1 MAEESLR
8 LVANALERLTVNQT
22 TQGWARHLKPPDVF
36 KPDSRDNELKLWG
49 DWKFAFLN
57 YIKGIDPTMANDMDQ
72 VERDLDASYELDDM
86 TDETKGR
93 SVRLYSLLTSYL
105 RQRPLKLIRHVRRE
119 NGFAAWQ
126 ILLREL
132 QPATRA
138 RSLALLSQL
147 SRVQFA
153 EGKTVAEQLP
163 QYESLINEYERI
175 SGHAYSDDAK
185 VAAVLLAC
193 PMQIRQHLHLWI
205 TNTTTYE
212 QLKDRIIQLEAISTR
227 WGSSNSLMLPT
238 RAASDEATPME
249 VDYIGKAW
257 DKGGKKG
264 GKFRGKDA
272 KGKNKGKEKG
282 KQKDGKGAWRPEKGK
297 TLWEKGPG
305 KKGKANDKGSKG
317 GKNNK
322 CHNCGIPGHFAKDC
336 WKRVNQVED
345 QQQNPGGA
353 SSSSTGGQTTAQSSA
368 TANTANVKMV
378 RLETPPDTPSM
389 EVFDLTTPRDDRS
402 GYPWRVGMIWCD
414 HQVDGYEVTDDE
426 YMDCYEPMV
435 DVPLGVSIV
444 ALDLQDSEEEELQVN
459 MVKIEEDE
467 ADQCL
472 VTLDSGADVSVLPRS
487 YAAVGQRQ
495 QESTELK
502 MVDAQ
507 GRKIAHDG
515 VTKARIRI
523 EDKNGKIFDLLEDFV
538 LGNVQHP
545 ILCGKV
551 AAQRLELAES

>member
-1 MAEESLR
+1 
-8 LVANALERLTVNQT
+8 
-22 TQGWARHLKPPDVF
+22 
-36 KPDSRDNELKLWG
+36 
-49 DWKFAFLN
+49 
-57 YIKGIDPTMANDMDQ
+57 MANDMDH
-72 VERDLDASYELDDM
+72 VERDLDASYDLYDLDDM

-93 SVRLYSLLTSYL
+93 SVRLYSLLTSYE
-105 RQRPLKLIRHVRRE
+105 RQRPLKLIRHVKKE

-175 SGHAYSDDAK
+175 SGHTYSDDAK

-193 PMQIRQHLHLWI
+193 PMQIRQRLHLWI

-227 WGSSNSLMLPT
+227 WDSSKSLMLPT

-249 VDYIGKAW
+249 VDYIGKSW

-264 GKFRGKDA
+264 GKNKGKDA
-272 KGKNKGKEKG
+272 KGKQKGKEKG

-305 KKGKANDKGSKG
+305 KKGKSNDKGSKG

-322 CHNCGIPGHFAKDC
+322 CHNCGVPGHFAKDC
-336 WKRVNQVED
+336 WKRVNQIED

-353 SSSSTGGQTTAQSSA
+353 SSSSTGGQATAQSS
-368 TANTANVKMV
+368 TTANVKMV

-402 GYPWRVGMIWCD
+402 GYPWRVGM
-414 HQVDGYEVTDDE
+414 
-426 YMDCYEPMV
+426 M
-435 DVPLGVSIV
+435 
-444 ALDLQDSEEEELQVN
+444 
-459 MVKIEEDE
+459 
-467 ADQCL
+467 
-472 VTLDSGADVSVLPRS
+472 
-487 YAAVGQRQ
+487 
-495 QESTELK
+495 
-502 MVDAQ
+502 
-507 GRKIAHDG
+507 
-515 VTKARIRI
+515 
-523 EDKNGKIFDLLEDFV
+523 
-538 LGNVQHP
+538 
-545 ILCGKV
+545 
-551 AAQRLELAES
+551 

>member
-1 MAEESLR
+1 
-8 LVANALERLTVNQT
+8 
-22 TQGWARHLKPPDVF
+22 
-36 KPDSRDNELKLWG
+36 
-49 DWKFAFLN
+49 
-57 YIKGIDPTMANDMDQ
+57 
-72 VERDLDASYELDDM
+72 
-86 TDETKGR
+86 
-93 SVRLYSLLTSYL
+93 
-105 RQRPLKLIRHVRRE
+105 
-119 NGFAAWQ
+119 
-126 ILLREL
+126 
-132 QPATRA
+132 
-138 RSLALLSQL
+138 
-147 SRVQFA
+147 
-153 EGKTVAEQLP
+153 
-163 QYESLINEYERI
+163 
-175 SGHAYSDDAK
+175 
-185 VAAVLLAC
+185 
-193 PMQIRQHLHLWI
+193 
-205 TNTTTYE
+205 
-212 QLKDRIIQLEAISTR
+212 
-227 WGSSNSLMLPT
+227 MLPT

-249 VDYIGKAW
+249 VDYIGKSW

-264 GKFRGKDA
+264 GKFKGKDA
-272 KGKNKGKEKG
+272 KGKQKGKEKG

-317 GKNNK
+317 GKSSK
-322 CHNCGIPGHFAKDC
+322 CHICGIPGQFAKDC
-336 WKRVNQVED
+336 WKRVNQIED

-353 SSSSTGGQTTAQSSA
+353 SSSSTGGQATAQSSA

-426 YMDCYEPMV
+426 YVDCYEPMV

-467 ADQCL
+467 SDQCL
-472 VTLDSGADVSVLPRS
+472 VTLDSGADVSVS

-495 QESTELK
+495 HESTELK

-515 VTKARIRI
+515 VTKARVRI
-523 EDKNGKIFDLLEDFV
+523 EDKNGKIFELLEDFV

-545 ILCGKV
+545 MLCAGKLLRRGWSLQK
-551 AAQRLELAES
+551 ADGGPLELRHEEKGIEVPVNTERNSLQLAARIFTVTGVSTTTSPMRPTPSPTARIFALTGFVNMYKSLRWLQAGTGYPME